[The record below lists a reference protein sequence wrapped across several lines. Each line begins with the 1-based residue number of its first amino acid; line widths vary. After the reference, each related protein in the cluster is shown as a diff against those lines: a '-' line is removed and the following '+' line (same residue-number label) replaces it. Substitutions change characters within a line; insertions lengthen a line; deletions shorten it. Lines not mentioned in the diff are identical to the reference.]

1 MSVSGGSVSGG
12 SVLANWLDRL
22 NNTANGSLSGAKWQ
36 AARPGGAQTHLSE
49 ADKERQAKRLA
60 QHYGM
65 PLALARHMAGYGV
78 FIEEA
83 DSYLAPSL
91 RQLMPD
97 PSLFADMDKMAGI
110 LAEAVQA
117 RQTIGLFGDYDV
129 DGACSAALMAHVLRA
144 LGCNV
149 EVHIPDRFTEG
160 YGPNLDALKS
170 LKTKGCDLILTLD
183 CGISA
188 HEPLA
193 AAAELGMRILVVDH
207 HLAGPVLP
215 AALAVVNPNRLDD
228 QSGQGMLCAAGV
240 CFMVLVALMR
250 VLRQNGD
257 KGLPDLM
264 AHLDLV
270 ALATICDVVPLTG
283 LNRAFVRQGL
293 AVMGKGA
300 KPGIVALQHVAKA
313 NAMPDAYQLGF
324 QLGPRIN
331 AAGRLGQ
338 SDLGVQLLT
347 ADNPQDAGAL
357 ALRLDEMNKERQE
370 TERAVLSLAEDQIAG
385 LVAAREKAGK
395 RQMSC
400 LISHG
405 TGWHEGVLGIVAGR
419 IKERYH
425 QPAMAL
431 SFDETGR
438 GKGSARSV
446 AGIPLGQLIM
456 RAVSDGLIEG
466 GGGHDMAAGLS
477 LHHSQ
482 LPAFQAFM
490 DEQIAMLYQ
499 DPPQKSFTAT
509 DCVSIAALEAGFV
522 EWMDRLAPFGTG
534 HAEPR
539 FILLNCVIKS
549 PRWIGTDG
557 THFSC
562 SLDDGTAAPLRAI
575 GFRLADNKPLADAL
589 DRLKQIGPVAVLG
602 RVRRDD
608 WRGHGA
614 IQFQIED
621 IAPSV

>member
-1 MSVSGGSVSGG
+1 MTDS
-12 SVLANWLDRL
+12 LASWLNRMA
-22 NNTANGSLSGAKWQ
+22 TSHHGASYSGAKWQ
-36 AARPGGAQTHLSE
+36 AVTAKLS
-49 ADKERQAKRLA
+49 AGDTERQAKRLA
-60 QHYGM
+60 QSHQM
-65 PLALARHMAGYGV
+65 PLALARHMASYG
-78 FIEEA
+78 ILTEEA
-83 DSYLAPSL
+83 SDYLSPSL
-91 RQLMPD
+91 RQSMAD
-97 PSLFADMDKMAGI
+97 PASFADMDKMAAI
-110 LAEAVQA
+110 LAEAVEA

-144 LGCNV
+144 LGCTV
-149 EVHIPDRFTEG
+149 EIHIPDRFTEG
-160 YGPNLDALKS
+160 YGPNLNALKS
-170 LKTKGCDLILTLD
+170 LKSKGCDLILTLD

-188 HEPLA
+188 HQPLA
-193 AAAELGMRILVVDH
+193 AAAQLGMRILVVDH

-228 QSGQGMLCAAGV
+228 SSGQGMLCAAGV

-250 VLRQNGD
+250 DLRKIGRT
-257 KGLPDLM
+257 GLPDLM

-293 AVMGKGA
+293 SVMAKGM
-300 KPGIVALQHVAKA
+300 KPGITALQHVAKA
-313 NAMPDAYQLGF
+313 NAQPDAYQLGF

-347 ADNPQDAGAL
+347 ASDPNEAGAL

-370 TERAVLSLAEDQIAG
+370 TEREVLSLAEDQIAG
-385 LVAAREKAGK
+385 LVEAKTAAGDLG
-395 RQMSC
+395 MGC

-419 IKERYH
+419 LKERYS
-425 QPAMAL
+425 QPAIAL
-431 SFDETGR
+431 SFNEEGV

-446 AGIPLGQLIM
+446 SGIPLGQLIM
-456 RAVSDGLIEG
+456 RAVSEGLIEG

-482 LPAFQAFM
+482 LAGFQAFM
-490 DEQIAMLYQ
+490 DKEIAALHP

-509 DCVSIAALEAGFV
+509 DIVSVAGLEAGFI
-522 EWMDRLAPFGTG
+522 EWMDALAPFGTG

-539 FILLNCVIKS
+539 FIITNCLIKS
-549 PRWIGTDG
+549 PRWIGAEG
-557 THFSC
+557 QHFSC
-562 SLDDGTAAPLRAI
+562 SLDDGTAKPMRAI
-575 GFRLADNKPLADAL
+575 GFRLAENQALATRL
-589 DRLKQIGPVAVLG
+589 DRLNQLGSVAVLG

-608 WRGHGA
+608 WRGNGA
-614 IQFQIED
+614 LQFQIED
-621 IAPSV
+621 IAASV